1 MVENK
6 RFRIYQDV
14 YEDFYIEDIKYYN
27 NQKFQQ
33 SYKIGNE
40 EDVKYKDIENIVDL
54 LNDQEKRINDLKET
68 IIKITH
74 SYHQKHNNT
83 IVNLV
88 DEVYEEDIEDLFI
101 ELNYGGVK

>member
-6 RFRIYQDV
+6 RFIQKDEAIINIMTDELV
-14 YEDFYIEDIKYYN
+14 TASSEDSAEI
-27 NQKFQQ
+27 
-33 SYKIGNE
+33 
-40 EDVKYKDIENIVDL
+40 IVGW

-74 SYHQKHNNT
+74 SYHQKHDNT